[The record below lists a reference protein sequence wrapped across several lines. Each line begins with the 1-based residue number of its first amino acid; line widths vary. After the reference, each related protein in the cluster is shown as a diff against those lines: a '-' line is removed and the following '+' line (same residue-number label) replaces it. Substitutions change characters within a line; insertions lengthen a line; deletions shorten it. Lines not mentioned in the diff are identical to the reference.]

1 MTADPSV
8 KPIAKVV
15 SFQDPLPEPHRYR
28 PQADRILS
36 GDPAQAATNLF
47 QSSDGRFNSGIWEA
61 QRGKWR
67 VVFNESEFCHLLSGV
82 IVVTGDDGSQRIF
95 RAGDA
100 FVPALAA
107 PGKSSS
113 QQKSST
119 LIMSEG
125 RVLRRGL
132 PRQPSSL
139 PRGP

>member
-1 MTADPSV
+1 MTADTSA
-8 KPIAKVV
+8 KPIPKVV

-100 FVPALAA
+100 FVSPAGFSGTWEIVEPAKKLYAYY
-107 PGKSSS
+107 
-113 QQKSST
+113 
-119 LIMSEG
+119 E
-125 RVLRRGL
+125 
-132 PRQPSSL
+132 
-139 PRGP
+139 

>member
-8 KPIAKVV
+8 KPIPKVV

-67 VVFNESEFCHLLSGV
+67 VVFAESEFCHLLSGV
-82 IVVTGDDGSQRIF
+82 IVVTGDDGSQRTF

-100 FVPALAA
+100 FVSPAGFSGTWEIVEAA
-107 PGKSSS
+107 K
-113 QQKSST
+113 K
-119 LIMSEG
+119 LYAYYE
-125 RVLRRGL
+125 
-132 PRQPSSL
+132 
-139 PRGP
+139 

>member
-8 KPIAKVV
+8 KPIPKVV
-15 SFQDPLPEPHRYR
+15 SFQDPIPEPHRYR

-36 GDPAQAATNLF
+36 GDPAQAATDLF

-100 FVPALAA
+100 FVSPAGFSGTWEIVEPAKKLYAYY
-107 PGKSSS
+107 
-113 QQKSST
+113 
-119 LIMSEG
+119 E
-125 RVLRRGL
+125 
-132 PRQPSSL
+132 
-139 PRGP
+139 